1 MNFQKIFTAAA
12 GLTLLAGLAY
22 HQGNHERQS
31 VVDDSMLMG
40 TAIDTTVQPQ
50 EIPETVPETAQSD
63 QPECGEASGLP
74 AQGLEPE
81 SPCASDQSG
90 DEASA
95 EAEENFKG

>member
-31 VVDDSMLMG
+31 AEDDSMLVG
-40 TAIDTTVQPQ
+40 TAIGTTVQPQ

-63 QPECGEASGLP
+63 QPECVNESGLP
-74 AQGLEPE
+74 SQGLESE
-81 SPCASDQSG
+81 SPCVSDQSG
-90 DEASA
+90 DETSA
-95 EAEENFKG
+95 EVEENFKG